1 MRRRCLRRRVP
12 PGQPPIRDYRRRMPA
27 RPPRSLIAL
36 IIGGVLMVFVFVVAQ
51 LATSDGLAQ
60 TIFVTLSALGG
71 LVVLVGIVL
80 LVRFYQRQGPH
91 ED

>member
-1 MRRRCLRRRVP
+1 MN
-12 PGQPPIRDYRRRMPA
+12 PA

-36 IIGGVLMVFVFVVAQ
+36 ILGGVVVVFVFVVAQ
-51 LATSDGLAQ
+51 LATTDGLAQ
-60 TIFVTLSALGG
+60 TIFVTLSAIGG
-71 LVVLVGIVL
+71 LVVLVGVVL